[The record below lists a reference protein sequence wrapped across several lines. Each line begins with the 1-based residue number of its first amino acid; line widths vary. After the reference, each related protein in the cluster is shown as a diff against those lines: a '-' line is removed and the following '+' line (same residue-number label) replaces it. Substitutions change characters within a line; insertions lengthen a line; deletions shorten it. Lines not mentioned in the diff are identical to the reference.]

1 MIKVYSREKQEYIDE
16 TQYGE
21 KILIF
26 LYETVIGRAILKV
39 LINPVTSKIAAL
51 YKKSFISKLD
61 IKGLVKKYNIDMSL
75 YEDKKYKSF
84 NDFFTR
90 TLKKENIKINQNKE
104 VFISPCDSKVIAYK
118 ITGDNLLNIKHSTYQ
133 LEELVKNKIDLS
145 DYKNGYCLI
154 FRLSL
159 DNYHHYCYPDNGEL
173 GDNYKIKG
181 VLHTICSI
189 SEKYKIYKEN
199 KREVTVLKTEN
210 FDDIIFIEVGALV
223 VGDIHNKTELNFTK
237 GEEKGYFSMGGSTV
251 VLLVKDNILKLDD
264 DILENSEKGIETKV
278 NYAER
283 IGIKLN

>member
-90 TLKKENIKINQNKE
+90 TLKKENIKIDQNKE

-283 IGIKLN
+283 IGRKLN

>member
-90 TLKKENIKINQNKE
+90 TLKKENIKIDQNKE

-133 LEELVKNKIDLS
+133 LEELVKNQIDLS

-251 VLLVKDNILKLDD
+251 VLLVKDKILKLDD
-264 DILENSEKGIETKV
+264 DILENSGKGIETKV

-283 IGIKLN
+283 IGRKLN

>member
-90 TLKKENIKINQNKE
+90 TLKKENIKIDQNKE

-159 DNYHHYCYPDNGEL
+159 DNYHHYCYPDNGKL

-283 IGIKLN
+283 IGRKLN